1 MKHFIQFC
9 MAATLLFACANHTF
23 AQAKSLSD
31 SIIAPKKAK
40 PAVEKKG
47 ILRLTERSIEGGI
60 NTSGW
65 SIGYNTGEAHTYY
78 KTDFWHFAFGE
89 IKDAR
94 EILSSTKNAG
104 GGGGSGGGQNPQAR
118 PFIYGK
124 QNSLLMLQAGRSTKR
139 QLSEKAEQRGV
150 KVGYS
155 YAYGVSLG
163 MLKPYYLDILKQQV
177 RGSSGNS
184 YIISSVRYTDTTAN
198 DFLYGNIYGA
208 SPFTKGLDEIKFLP
222 GGFARLGLNF
232 DWLTNDEET
241 LWSLQTGLRADAYLT
256 TVPLMVTPSNVTN
269 TDKFVFFN
277 LYAIL
282 QLGKRY

>member
-1 MKHFIQFC
+1 MKHFIPISI
-9 MAATLLFACANHTF
+9 ATVLFFACANTAF

-40 PAVEKKG
+40 PEVEKKG
-47 ILRLTERSIEGGI
+47 ILRLYERSIEGGI
-60 NTSGW
+60 NTGGW

-78 KTDFWHFAFGE
+78 KTDFWHFALGE

-94 EILSSTKNAG
+94 EMLSSTNTSG
-104 GGGGSGGGQNPQAR
+104 GGGQNPQSR

-163 MLKPYYLDILKQQV
+163 MLKPYYIDVLKLQA
-177 RGSSGNS
+177 GGNNKYS
-184 YIISSVRYTDTTAN
+184 INSIRYTDTTEN
-198 DFLYGNIYGA
+198 EFLYGNIYGA
-208 SPFTKGLDEIKFLP
+208 SSFTKGLGEIKFLP

-241 LWSLQTGLRADAYLT
+241 LWSLQTGLRADGYLT
-256 TVPLMVTPSNVTN
+256 AVPLMITPQGATNV
-269 TDKFVFFN
+269 DKFVFLN